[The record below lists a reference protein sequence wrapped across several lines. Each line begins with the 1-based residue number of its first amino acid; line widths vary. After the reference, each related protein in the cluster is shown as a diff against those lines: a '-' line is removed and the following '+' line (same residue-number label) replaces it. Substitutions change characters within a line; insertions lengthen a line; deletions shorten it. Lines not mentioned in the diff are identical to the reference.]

1 MNTDRL
7 VLETQHVA
15 RELSSDE
22 TRSYLMGDPQRERIA
37 DTIFA
42 GIDWP
47 SLRGRIHGFCRREYG
62 RCVSRVY
69 IDRAG
74 GAVQT
79 GWVFQRKERE
89 EDNAESY
96 MHEVWVTLLQPVT
109 CDRGQQHLEPF
120 AFGNTGVDAEEA
132 ATIGRLTA

>member
-7 VLETQHVA
+7 VLETQHVG
-15 RELSSDE
+15 REIDKGDDHE
-22 TRSYLMGDPQRERIA
+22 PVSYLMSDPQRERIA

-42 GIDWP
+42 GTDWP

-62 RCVSRVY
+62 RCVSKVY

-79 GWVFQRKERE
+79 GWVFERKERE

-96 MHEVWVTLLQPVT
+96 MHEVWVTLLQPVR
-109 CDRGQQHLEPF
+109 CDQGQEHLEPF
-120 AFGNTGVDAEEA
+120 AFEQARSSA
-132 ATIGRLTA
+132 IRARP